1 MFSLIMSDGNQ
12 PSLPPLS
19 VCSVKV
25 AQSQFHCDDELLML
39 ELIMQPGSDV
49 RSVLFVKLNVMMRDL
64 RMMMLMMQ
72 ILMMII
78 KLNDDGGAGDDVND
92 EEDVDD
98 DH

>member
-1 MFSLIMSDGNQ
+1 
-12 PSLPPLS
+12 
-19 VCSVKV
+19 
-25 AQSQFHCDDELLML
+25 ML
-39 ELIMQPGSDV
+39 ALIMQPGSDV
-49 RSVLFVKLNVMMRDL
+49 RPVLFVKLNVMMRDM
-64 RMMMLMMQ
+64 RMMQ

>member
-1 MFSLIMSDGNQ
+1 
-12 PSLPPLS
+12 
-19 VCSVKV
+19 
-25 AQSQFHCDDELLML
+25 ML
-39 ELIMQPGSDV
+39 ALIMQPGSDV
-49 RSVLFVKLNVMMRDL
+49 RLVLFVKLNVMMRDM
-64 RMMMLMMQ
+64 RMMQ